1 MSVNR
6 PKTRTPSRSVAQK
19 SQRENSMRKL
29 SNKGLPKEVLKS
41 QSANVLMSQ
50 RPKEVKSATG
60 EVVIRALKTEAVAVK
75 PSEAISP
82 ARCKVAKLIS
92 DLEEFNSKAN
102 AVVENFSAMS
112 SQIDSLHEELRHLN
126 SPS

>member
-19 SQRENSMRKL
+19 SQRENSIRKL
-29 SNKGLPKEVLKS
+29 SNKGPKEVLKS

-60 EVVIRALKTEAVAVK
+60 EVVSRALKTEAVGVK
-75 PSEAISP
+75 PSETISP